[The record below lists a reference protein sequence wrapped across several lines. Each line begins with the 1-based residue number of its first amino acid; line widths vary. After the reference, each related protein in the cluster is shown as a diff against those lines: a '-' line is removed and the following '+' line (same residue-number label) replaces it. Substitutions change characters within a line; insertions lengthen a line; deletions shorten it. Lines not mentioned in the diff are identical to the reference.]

1 MANEGAIETV
11 VFTRSGNRLRMPWR
25 ILAGLSVLIAVSLA
39 ALIPIGVLFPQWIA
53 DPDGSYRMLTVSSI
67 LFIPPLVV
75 SLWIIARFIDRRP
88 FRHYGLDLDR
98 AWAADFGAGLLIGA
112 LLPTGMVIVG
122 VLFGWVTVVEVA
134 AVDGMLLET
143 LAILIAL
150 FVAIGVVEELLI
162 RGWLLANVAE
172 GFAWLGREAGVI
184 VAIVITSVLFGVLH
198 LANPGATIAA
208 ALIISLAGVFLA
220 LGFVYTG
227 ELALPIGIH
236 ITWNLFLGG
245 IYGFPVSGL
254 EFPVTPISVRLI
266 GPGFITGGEFGPEA
280 GLLGVVA
287 ILLGIWMVYWWVR
300 WYHGAAVIVRRLG
313 RTPIRGRR

>member
-1 MANEGAIETV
+1 MAKEGPIETV
-11 VFTRSGNRLRMPWR
+11 VFTRGGNRLRMPWR
-25 ILAGLSVLIAVSLA
+25 ILVGLIVLLAVSLA
-39 ALIPIGVLFPQWIA
+39 FLIPIGLLFPQWIA
-53 DPDGSYRMLTVSSI
+53 DPDPTYRMLTVSSI
-67 LFIPPLVV
+67 LSIPPLVI
-75 SLWIIARFIDRRP
+75 SLWAVARFIDRRP
-88 FRHYGLDLDR
+88 FRHFGLDLDW
-98 AWAADFGAGLLIGA
+98 AWATDFGAGLFIGA
-112 LLPTGMVIVG
+112 LLPTGMLVVG
-122 VLFGWVTVVEVA
+122 LLLGWVTVVEVA
-134 AVDGMLLET
+134 SVDGRLLET
-143 LAILIAL
+143 LAILIVL

-162 RGWLLANVAE
+162 RGWLLPNVAE

-184 VAIVITSVLFGVLH
+184 VAIVITSILFGILH

-220 LGFVYTG
+220 LGYVYTG

-280 GLLGVVA
+280 GLLGLVA
-287 ILLGIWMVYWWVR
+287 ILLGIWMIYWWVR

-313 RTPIRGRR
+313 RPPSRGR